1 MTYLDIYNG
10 IPYGM
15 KGMAKVGI
23 YERFLHTLFV
33 ACLMDVASARRHLI
47 SARPAFSEFL

>member
-15 KGMAKVGI
+15 NGMTKVEI
-23 YERFLHTLFV
+23 YERFLHTPIV
-33 ACLMDVASARRHLI
+33 ACLIDVAFGRQHSI
-47 SARPAFSEFL
+47 SSRPVVSEFL

>member
-1 MTYLDIYNG
+1 VTYPDIYNG

-15 KGMAKVGI
+15 NGMAKVEL
-23 YERFLHTLFV
+23 YERFLHTLVV
-33 ACLMDVASARRHLI
+33 AYLIGVASARRHLI